1 MVRQTDRLRYHAH
14 SGGFN
19 LTRQARS
26 LDEEQLR
33 QLVAGMRSS
42 SRQVKVTIDRWI
54 RAKGAQTDLVDQLID
69 MRIALESLFLSG
81 EVRGAAFALA
91 LRGAWYLGR
100 DAAERKAAFARL
112 RRAYGAGSAAVHR
125 GEVADDGSAREALA
139 DGPSFAVAESSR
151 CWPRGLRRPGW
162 TSFSGWTG
170 AVALPSTSH
179 RRTR

>member
-1 MVRQTDRLRYHAH
+1 MRQTDRLRHQAH

-81 EVRGAAFALA
+81 DVRGVAFALA

-100 DAAERKAAFARL
+100 DAAERKAAFARI
-112 RRAYGAGSAAVHR
+112 RRAYGAGSRAVHR

-139 DGPSFAVAESSR
+139 DGLELCRSGILKMLAEGPPAP
-151 CWPRGLRRPGW
+151 WLDIVLGVDGRP
-162 TSFSGWTG
+162 
-170 AVALPSTSH
+170 
-179 RRTR
+179 